1 MTLPPLAPTGNS
13 SPLEAATGKSVRDA
27 GIVTVSQRKRQM
39 EEAGE
44 EDGAHRYPKKG
55 GMSALN
61 DLAANFGAYLA
72 HVAKKEERAEEK
84 ENLNS
89 MKDIA
94 KLKELSALRDKAD
107 NPREKDL
114 YTKKI
119 SKILEAMDSD
129 QDSN

>member
-1 MTLPPLAPTGNS
+1 MP
-13 SPLEAATGKSVRDA
+13 PLEAATGKSVRDA

-61 DLAANFGAYLA
+61 DLAANLGAYLA
-72 HVAKKEERAEEK
+72 HVAKKDEKAEEK
-84 ENLNS
+84 ENS

-119 SKILEAMDSD
+119 SKILEAMDSY
-129 QDSN
+129 QD